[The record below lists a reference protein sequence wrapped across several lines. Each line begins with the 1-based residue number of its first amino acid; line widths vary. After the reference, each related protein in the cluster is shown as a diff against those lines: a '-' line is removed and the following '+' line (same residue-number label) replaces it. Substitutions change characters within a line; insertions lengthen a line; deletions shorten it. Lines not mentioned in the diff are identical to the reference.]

1 MGCPCEL
8 RFDADSPEAFAR
20 AVKPCLREVR
30 RFETKYSR
38 YAPDS
43 VTSAINRAAGV
54 RPVPIDGETAS
65 ILSYAAV
72 CHEHSGGLFDIT
84 SGAFR
89 RVWNRDRTTL
99 PTQRELD
106 ACAATVGWDKV
117 QRSERDVYLPVP
129 GMELDFGGV
138 VKEYAADAAA
148 EMAGRAGI
156 RHGLVN
162 LGGDIRIV
170 GPQADGRPWPIG
182 IVHPRRPDA
191 AIATLPLADGA
202 IATSGG
208 YERFVEIEGQR
219 YSHLV
224 DPRTGWPA
232 DGLPSVSVVASQAI
246 VAGSI
251 ATVALLQPPAAGLRW
266 LDRCGAP
273 YLAVDAQLG
282 CHGHLV
288 ANQFGERSTR
298 SAGDDRNRV
307 GGDRPGHRGWTVTP

>member
-1 MGCPCEL
+1 MHRHPFRAMGCPCEL
-8 RFDADSPEAFAR
+8 RFDADSQEAFAR
-20 AVKPCLREVR
+20 AVEPCLREIR

-38 YAPDS
+38 YLPDS

-54 RPVPIDGETAS
+54 GSVPIDEETAS
-65 ILSYAAV
+65 ILKYAAV
-72 CHEHSGGLFDIT
+72 CHEQSGGLFDIT

-89 RVWNRDRTTL
+89 RVWHPERKTL
-99 PTQRELD
+99 PTPRELD
-106 ACAATVGWDKV
+106 ASAAKAGWDKV
-117 QRSERDVYLPVP
+117 QFSEREVFLPLP

-148 EMAGRAGI
+148 MVAGNAGI

-182 IVHPRRPDA
+182 IVHPLRPDA
-191 AIATLPLADGA
+191 AIATLPLAEGA

-208 YERFVEIEGQR
+208 YERFVEIEGRR

-224 DPRTGWPA
+224 DPRTGWPV
-232 DGLPSVSVVASQAI
+232 DGLLSVSVVASQAI

-251 ATVALLQPPAAGLRW
+251 ASVALLQPPADGLDW
-266 LDRCGAP
+266 LERCGAP
-273 YLAVDAQLG
+273 YLAVDPQLG

-288 ANQFGERSTR
+288 ANQVGERSTPR
-298 SAGDDRNRV
+298 
-307 GGDRPGHRGWTVTP
+307 